1 MNFKKGSFSYLCDFM
16 IVHGLSV
23 FNHKQLLK
31 EDLKDEC
38 NLDINIKRYK
48 Y

>member
-1 MNFKKGSFSYLCDFM
+1 M

-23 FNHKQLLK
+23 LNHKELLN

-38 NLDINIKRYK
+38 NIEIDVEK
-48 Y
+48 